1 MTTKRPVGFLMAQAL
16 TVVSSTA
23 LFGLAGFL
31 NVQADVEA
39 AANANVEP
47 LPVVKVVSSF
57 VPSGTLEVLPTL
69 EESPASGEF
78 VTCFDCTG
86 TSTGTRTRTSTRSST
101 SANTRT
107 STSTQHPAPAQTPAP
122 APVDGTSSGS

>member
-23 LFGLAGFL
+23 LFGLASFL

-57 VPSGTLEVLPTL
+57 VPSGTPEVLPTL
-69 EESPASGEF
+69 EESAASGNSLP
-78 VTCFDCTG
+78 V
-86 TSTGTRTRTSTRSST
+86 ST
-101 SANTRT
+101 A
-107 STSTQHPAPAQTPAP
+107 PAPAAVPAPTPAQTPAPEPAPAPAPAP